1 MQDNATEVTAAGIA
15 RLAGVGRAA
24 VSNWRRRHA
33 DFPKPVGGTETS
45 PSFALAE
52 VEAWLRK
59 QGKLAEVPLRERVWQ
74 QLAGHPEGPL
84 TALVHTGCV
93 LLLIHERPTV
103 WLDASAGSDAR
114 LAAMLP
120 GALEKVLT
128 PRVGGVRGRGGARV
142 GGASGSASARAG
154 AGVDAGAGSG
164 VNAAFGRAGVNG
176 GFEQAGVNGPINP
189 PAVNPSSSAAGVNSG
204 SAAARVNSAPTE
216 SAVNSSPTAPTVNT
230 PPTVHNSPA
239 VHHGPAVHNDSSVHN
254 GPSVHSESPLH
265 NASAMHHRPSVHST
279 IPGTSTDITDSPSAP
294 TAPSAPNRAQTTPAT
309 TPTTPPTPALTTPT
323 GPQLLPSVPL
333 LRGAAELAA
342 EIGARQTFEFLLGR
356 HLDANPRQYTLTP
369 AELAGLMADLAGPA
383 RTVLDPACG
392 TGALLR
398 AVDPRPG
405 QELYAQDSAPELAA
419 LSTLRLALH
428 SRATVRAAVGDTLRA
443 DAHPGLLADAVL
455 CHPPFNERNWGHD
468 ELAYDPRWEYGFP
481 ARTESELAWVQHAL
495 ARLTDGGTAVLLM
508 PPAAASRRS
517 GRRIRADLLRR
528 GALRAVVALPVGAA
542 PPYNIPLH
550 LWVLRRPDR
559 TPAAP
564 EVLLVDTGRFA
575 GEARGGPDWEAVR
588 EAVLD
593 AWRVFARE
601 GRLAERPGLARSV
614 PVIELLDDDVDLAP
628 ARHLPPAAVADGAE
642 QLTRVRERLGAT
654 LRLTAD
660 LTPPPADPAPPAR
673 WPLTTVGELARGGA
687 LVMRTGGNGGH
698 ARVPVLTDHDVLA
711 GTAPS
716 GTLPESEEEAVLTEP
731 GDVVVPV
738 LGGGAVA
745 RVIDEATGGAA
756 LGRNLVLLRPD
767 RTALDPWFLAGFL
780 RGTANNRQASSYA
793 STATR
798 LDVRRLHLP
807 RLPLEE
813 QRRYGARF
821 RALDEF
827 ERALRHASRLGEQL
841 VRGMYD
847 GLTDGTVAPD

>member
-52 VEAWLRK
+52 VEAWLRE

-74 QLAGHPEGPL
+74 QLAGHPDGPV
-84 TALVHTGCV
+84 TALVHAGCV

-103 WLDASAGSDAR
+103 WLDVSAGSDER

-120 GALEKVLT
+120 GALEQVL
-128 PRVGGVRGRGGARV
+128 GVNTTLPVNTG
-142 GGASGSASARAG
+142 GSAHTA
-154 AGVDAGAGSG
+154 
-164 VNAAFGRAGVNG
+164 
-176 GFEQAGVNGPINP
+176 
-189 PAVNPSSSAAGVNSG
+189 SAADTPSAAHPG
-204 SAAARVNSAPTE
+204 SAAHN
-216 SAVNSSPTAPTVNT
+216 TAAA
-230 PPTVHNSPA
+230 H
-239 VHHGPAVHNDSSVHN
+239 
-254 GPSVHSESPLH
+254 
-265 NASAMHHRPSVHST
+265 
-279 IPGTSTDITDSPSAP
+279 
-294 TAPSAPNRAQTTPAT
+294 
-309 TPTTPPTPALTTPT
+309 TPALRTPS
-323 GPQLLPSVPL
+323 GPQLLPSAPL

-342 EIGARQTFEFLLGR
+342 EAGARQTFEFLLGR

-369 AELAGLMADLAGPA
+369 AELARLMADLAGPA

-398 AVDPRPG
+398 AVETRPG
-405 QELYAQDSAPELAA
+405 QELYAQDGAPDLAA
-419 LSTLRLALH
+419 LTALRLRLQ
-428 SRATVRAAVGDTLRA
+428 SRAGVHAAVGDTLRA
-443 DAHPGLLADAVL
+443 DAHPELRADAVL

-468 ELAYDPRWEYGFP
+468 ELAYDARWEYGFP

-495 ARLTDGGTAVLLM
+495 ARLADGGTAVLLM

-550 LWVLRRPDR
+550 VWVLRRPDR

-564 EVLLVDTGRFA
+564 EVLLADTGRFA
-575 GEARGGPDWEAVR
+575 GAARGGPDWQAVR

-593 AWRVFARE
+593 AWRAFERA
-601 GRLAERPGLARSV
+601 GRLTELPGLARSV

-628 ARHLPPAAVADGAE
+628 ARHLPPAAAADGAE
-642 QLTRVRERLGAT
+642 QLTAVRERLGET

-660 LTPPPADPAPPAR
+660 LTPPPVDPAPPAR
-673 WPLTTVGELARGGA
+673 WPLTTVGELARGGT
-687 LVMRTGGNGGH
+687 LVLRTGGNGGR

-716 GTLPESEEEAVLTEP
+716 GTLPESDEEAVLTEP

-738 LGGGAVA
+738 LGGGSVA
-745 RVIDEATGGAA
+745 RVIDEATRGAA

-767 RTALDPWFLAGFL
+767 PAALDPWFLAGFL
-780 RGTANNRQASSYA
+780 RGTANHRQASSYA

-798 LDVRRLHLP
+798 LDVRRLQLP
-807 RLPLEE
+807 RLPFDE

-827 ERALRHASRLGEQL
+827 ERAVRHASRLGDQL

>member
-74 QLAGHPEGPL
+74 QLVGHPEGPL
-84 TALVHTGCV
+84 TALVHAGCA

-103 WLDASAGSDAR
+103 WLDAGAGSDAR

-120 GALEKVLT
+120 GALEQVLT
-128 PRVGGVRGRGGARV
+128 ARFGSVRGRARRGGRGA
-142 GGASGSASARAG
+142 GAAGNASGRPESVSTARSG
-154 AGVDAGAGSG
+154 PGVNSGPGTSG
-164 VNAAFGRAGVNG
+164 VNADSAA
-176 GFEQAGVNGPINP
+176 
-189 PAVNPSSSAAGVNSG
+189 PAVNDAAEAPAVN
-204 SAAARVNSAPTE
+204 AARTPAAVNSATTE
-216 SAVNSSPTAPTVNT
+216 QPVNT
-230 PPTVHNSPA
+230 PPTVHTAAA
-239 VHHGPAVHNDSSVHN
+239 VH
-254 GPSVHSESPLH
+254 
-265 NASAMHHRPSVHST
+265 
-279 IPGTSTDITDSPSAP
+279 GT
-294 TAPSAPNRAQTTPAT
+294 
-309 TPTTPPTPALTTPT
+309 PTPAGATPAGATPRTPTAHTPALRTPT

-333 LRGAAELAA
+333 LRGVAELAA
-342 EIGARQTFEFLLGR
+342 EIGARQAFEFLLGR

-398 AVDPRPG
+398 AVDPRPE
-405 QELYAQDSAPELAA
+405 QELYAQDSAPDLAA
-419 LSTLRLALH
+419 LTALRLALH
-428 SRATVRAAVGDTLRA
+428 SRAAVRGAVGDTLRA
-443 DAHPGLLADAVL
+443 DAHPELRAEAVL

-495 ARLTDGGTAVLLM
+495 ARLTDGGCAVLLM

-528 GALRAVVALPVGAA
+528 GALRAVIALPVGAA

-550 LWVLRRPDR
+550 VWVLRRPDR
-559 TPAAP
+559 TPASP

-575 GEARGGPDWEAVR
+575 GEGRGGPDWPAVR

-593 AWRVFARE
+593 AWRAFERA
-601 GRLAERPGLARSV
+601 GRPAERPGLARCV

-642 QLTRVRERLGAT
+642 QLTAVRERLGAT
-654 LRLTAD
+654 LRLTAE
-660 LTPPPADPAPPAR
+660 LTPPPAAPAPGAR
-673 WPLTTVGELARGGA
+673 WPLTTIGELARGGA
-687 LVMRTGGNGGH
+687 LMMRTGGNGGNV
-698 ARVPVLTDHDVLA
+698 RMPVLTDHDVLA

-716 GTLPESEEEAVLTEP
+716 GSLPESEEEAVLTEP

-738 LGGGAVA
+738 LGGGSVA
-745 RVIDEATGGAA
+745 RVIDDTTGGAA

-798 LDVRRLHLP
+798 LDVRRLQLP
-807 RLPLEE
+807 RLPLDE

-827 ERALRHASRLGEQL
+827 ERALRKASRLGEQL

-847 GLTDGTVAPD
+847 GLTDGTVTPD

>member
-52 VEAWLRK
+52 VEAWLRH

-74 QLAGHPEGPL
+74 QLAGHPEGPV
-84 TALVHTGCV
+84 TALTHAGCV
-93 LLLIHERPTV
+93 LLLIHDRPTV
-103 WLDASAGSDAR
+103 WLEVSAGSDER
-114 LAAMLP
+114 LSAMLS
-120 GALEKVLT
+120 GALEQVIA
-128 PRVGGVRGRGGARV
+128 PRLG
-142 GGASGSASARAG
+142 
-154 AGVDAGAGSG
+154 
-164 VNAAFGRAGVNG
+164 
-176 GFEQAGVNGPINP
+176 
-189 PAVNPSSSAAGVNSG
+189 AVNPVNSHVN
-204 SAAARVNSAPTE
+204 SPVNNPVNNPVNSAP
-216 SAVNSSPTAPTVNT
+216 SVNT
-230 PPTVHNSPA
+230 KPA
-239 VHHGPAVHNDSSVHN
+239 VHTPSGP
-254 GPSVHSESPLH
+254 E
-265 NASAMHHRPSVHST
+265 
-279 IPGTSTDITDSPSAP
+279 
-294 TAPSAPNRAQTTPAT
+294 
-309 TPTTPPTPALTTPT
+309 
-323 GPQLLPSVPL
+323 LLPSAPL
-333 LRGAAELAA
+333 LRGVAELAA
-342 EIGARQTFEFLLGR
+342 GMGARQTFEFLIGR

-369 AELAGLMADLAGPA
+369 TELARLMADLAGPA
-383 RTVLDPACG
+383 DSVLDPACG

-398 AVDPRPG
+398 AVTARPD
-405 QELYAQDSAPELAA
+405 QELYAQDSAPDLAA
-419 LSTLRLALH
+419 LTVLRLALH
-428 SRATVRAAVGDTLRA
+428 TRATVRGAASDTLRA
-443 DAHPGLLADAVL
+443 DAYPELRAEAVL

-481 ARTESELAWVQHAL
+481 ARNESELAWVQHAL
-495 ARLTDGGTAVLLM
+495 ARLRDGGTAVLLM
-508 PPAAASRRS
+508 PPASASRRS

-550 LWVLRRPDR
+550 LWVLRRPGKA
-559 TPAAP
+559 PAQP
-564 EVLLVDTGRFA
+564 EVLLADVGQFA
-575 GEARGGPDWEAVR
+575 TEGRGGPDWRAVR
-588 EAVLD
+588 DAVLE
-593 AWRVFARE
+593 AWGAFDRS
-601 GRLAERPGLARSV
+601 GTLDERPGLARSV

-628 ARHLPPAAVADGAE
+628 ARHLPPPAAADGAE
-642 QLTRVRERLGAT
+642 ALTAVRERLGET

-660 LTPPPADPAPPAR
+660 LTPPPAEAAQAAR

-687 LVMRTGGNGGH
+687 LLLRTGGNGGH

-716 GTLPESEEEAVLTEP
+716 GTLPESDEEAVLTEP
-731 GDVVVPV
+731 GDVVLPV

-745 RVIDEATGGAA
+745 RVIDDATGGAA

-767 RTALDPWFLAGFL
+767 PAALDPWFLAGFL

-798 LDVRRLHLP
+798 LDVRRLQLP
-807 RLPLEE
+807 RLPLDE

-827 ERALRHASRLGEQL
+827 ERALRHAGRLGEQL

-847 GLTDGTVAPD
+847 GLTDGTVAPG

>member
-52 VEAWLRK
+52 VEAWLRE

-74 QLAGHPEGPL
+74 QLAGHPEGPV
-84 TALVHTGCV
+84 TALVHAGCA

-103 WLDASAGSDAR
+103 WLDVSAGSDER

-120 GALEKVLT
+120 GALEQVL
-128 PRVGGVRGRGGARV
+128 G
-142 GGASGSASARAG
+142 
-154 AGVDAGAGSG
+154 
-164 VNAAFGRAGVNG
+164 
-176 GFEQAGVNGPINP
+176 
-189 PAVNPSSSAAGVNSG
+189 
-204 SAAARVNSAPTE
+204 
-216 SAVNSSPTAPTVNT
+216 VNT
-230 PPTVHNSPA
+230 PLPVNTGAPA
-239 VHHGPAVHNDSSVHN
+239 H
-254 GPSVHSESPLH
+254 
-265 NASAMHHRPSVHST
+265 
-279 IPGTSTDITDSPSAP
+279 
-294 TAPSAPNRAQTTPAT
+294 
-309 TPTTPPTPALTTPT
+309 TPPPAHTPALRTPT
-323 GPQLLPSVPL
+323 GPQLLLSAPL

-342 EIGARQTFEFLLGR
+342 ETGARHTFEFLLGR
-356 HLDANPRQYTLTP
+356 HLDASPRQYTLTP
-369 AELAGLMADLAGPA
+369 AELARLMADLAGPA

-398 AVDPRPG
+398 AVDTRPD
-405 QELYAQDSAPELAA
+405 QELYAQDGAPDLAA
-419 LSTLRLALH
+419 LTALRLRLQ
-428 SRATVRAAVGDTLRA
+428 SRATVHAAAGDTLRA
-443 DAHPGLLADAVL
+443 DAHPELRADAVL

-468 ELAYDPRWEYGFP
+468 ELAYDARWEYGFP

-495 ARLTDGGTAVLLM
+495 ARLADGGTAVLLM

-550 LWVLRRPDR
+550 VWVLRRPDR

-564 EVLLVDTGRFA
+564 EVLLADTGRFA
-575 GEARGGPDWEAVR
+575 GEARGGPDWQAVR

-593 AWRVFARE
+593 AWRAFDRA

-628 ARHLPPAAVADGAE
+628 ARHLPPAAAADGAE
-642 QLTRVRERLGAT
+642 QLTAVRERLGET
-654 LRLTAD
+654 LRLTVD
-660 LTPPPADPAPPAR
+660 LTPPPVDPAPPAR
-673 WPLTTVGELARGGA
+673 WPLTTVGELARGGT
-687 LVMRTGGNGGH
+687 LVLRTGGTGGR

-716 GTLPESEEEAVLTEP
+716 GTLPESDEEAVLTEQ

-738 LGGGAVA
+738 LGGGTVA
-745 RVIDEATGGAA
+745 RVIGEATRGAA

-767 RTALDPWFLAGFL
+767 PAALDPWFLAGFL
-780 RGTANNRQASSYA
+780 RGTANHRQASSYA

-798 LDVRRLHLP
+798 LDVRRLQLP
-807 RLPLEE
+807 RLPFDE

-827 ERALRHASRLGEQL
+827 ERAVRHANRLGEQL